1 MTPIAPLP
9 IVRSMLYRPSVF
21 SSGASAVMFKT
32 LLHPLVVYCQLSW
45 GRQPP
50 TRQNVG
56 NATRRPKPSHAFNHP
71 GVVASCHAR
80 ARILTAR
87 MVQTS
92 AHNGMVYSPGQRA
105 RATSCRRKAAEV
117 VSKCFAPDL

>member
-56 NATRRPKPSHAFNHP
+56 NATRRPKPSHVFNHP
-71 GVVASCHAR
+71 GVVASATRETESSPREWFSHR
-80 ARILTAR
+80 PTTGWRSEEH
-87 MVQTS
+87 TS
-92 AHNGMVYSPGQRA
+92 
-105 RATSCRRKAAEV
+105 E
-117 VSKCFAPDL
+117 L